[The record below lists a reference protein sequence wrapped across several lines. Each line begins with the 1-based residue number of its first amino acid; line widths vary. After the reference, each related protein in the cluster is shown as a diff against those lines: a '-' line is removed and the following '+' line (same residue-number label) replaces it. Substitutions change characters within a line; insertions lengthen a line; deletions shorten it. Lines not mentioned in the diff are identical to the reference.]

1 MEQGNLKRKKN
12 ISQSVDASVETS
24 QKEDEVQSVKLLGKN
39 GTGVV
44 R

>member
-24 QKEDEVQSVKLLGKN
+24 QKEDEVQSVKILGKN
-39 GTGVV
+39 GTGIV

>member
-39 GTGVV
+39 GTGIV